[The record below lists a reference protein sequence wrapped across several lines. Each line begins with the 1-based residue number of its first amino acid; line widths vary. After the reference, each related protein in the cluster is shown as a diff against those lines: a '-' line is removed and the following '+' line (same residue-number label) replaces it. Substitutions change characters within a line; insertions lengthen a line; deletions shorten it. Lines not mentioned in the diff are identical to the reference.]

1 MIELCKEIAAIDPK
15 VQIETIVGKELVEKG
30 LNLIYAVGRGGQN
43 APALAILKYEG
54 KTWNCF
60 KLIDFKEILRILKI
74 LLD

>member
-43 APALAILKYEG
+43 PPGLAILKYEG
-54 KTWNCF
+54 KF
-60 KLIDFKEILRILKI
+60 
-74 LLD
+74 